1 MAHSLSFLSQK
12 AMLVHL
18 KINQWTARKFDKDAT
33 ALVASNYSVDENVGR
48 YNKALVPKKAIR
60 RIQQAVSALRSY
72 HYENTLPWGDST
84 RLLPSANY
92 MAYTSE
98 IRNLK
103 SEFDAAVAEFVS
115 NYQNY
120 ITDAQTRLGP
130 MFNNREY
137 PAMSEIA
144 GLYGVDV
151 QINPLPEVED
161 FRVMLQEDDVKQI
174 KKDIEDR
181 MSKAQKDAML
191 SLWKRLYDTVS
202 NMAKQLADTDN
213 NKFHDTLVGN
223 IRDLV
228 SLLPRL
234 NIANDND
241 LEQMRQE
248 ISDKLCVYSSK
259 ELKKDNII
267 RTQVAQDA
275 TKILNDMAG
284 YMGMAPE
291 KQQEAAA

>member
-1 MAHSLSFLSQK
+1 MAHNLNFLSQK

-33 ALVASNYSVDENVGR
+33 TLVASNYSVDENVGR

-103 SEFDAAVAEFVS
+103 SEFDAAVAEFVG

-120 ITDAQTRLGP
+120 ITDAQTRLGA
-130 MFNNREY
+130 MFNNQDY
-137 PAMSEIA
+137 PGISEIA

-151 QINPLPEVED
+151 QISPLPEVED

-181 MSKAQKDAML
+181 MSKAQEDAML

-223 IRDLV
+223 IQDLV
-228 SLLPRL
+228 NLLPRL

-284 YMGMAPE
+284 YMGMVPE

>member
-33 ALVASNYSVDENVGR
+33 TLVASNYSVDENVGR
-48 YNKALVPKKAIR
+48 YNKELVPKKAIR
-60 RIQQAVSALRSY
+60 KIQKAVSALRAY

-120 ITDAQTRLGP
+120 ITDAQTRLGA
-130 MFNNREY
+130 MFNNQDY
-137 PAMSEIA
+137 PSISQIA

-181 MSKAQKDAML
+181 MSKAQEDAML
-191 SLWKRLYDTVS
+191 SLWQRLYDTVS

-223 IRDLV
+223 IQDLV
-228 SLLPRL
+228 NLLPRL
-234 NIANDND
+234 NITNDND

-291 KQQEAAA
+291 KQQEAA